1 MTGAITL
8 RTGEAAET
16 RRLAAALADLLAPGD
31 VVALSGELGA
41 GKTCFVQGAAAGLA
55 VTATV
60 TSPTF
65 VLVRNYQGRLPLVHV
80 DVYRLQRL
88 QDVLDLGDD
97 VFAPDVVTFVEWGD
111 AIVSLLPEDRLDVE
125 IVHVDDVDDAGRC
138 LTVTPRGAW
147 EERMERL
154 TDTVAPWQ
162 GDGAC

>member
-8 RTGEAAET
+8 RTSDAAET

-41 GKTCFVQGAAAGLA
+41 GKTCFVQGAAAGLDVA
-55 VTATV
+55 ATV

-65 VLVRNYQGRLPLVHV
+65 VLVRTYAGRLPLVHV

-88 QDVLDLGDD
+88 QDVLDLGDE
-97 VFAPDVVTFVEWGD
+97 VFGADVVTFVEWGD
-111 AIVSLLPEDRLDVE
+111 AILSLLPDDRLDLE
-125 IVHVDDVDDAGRC
+125 IVHVEDAGDAQRC

-147 EERMERL
+147 QERMGPL
-154 TDTVAPWQ
+154 TEAVAPWL
-162 GDGAC
+162 GDGTC